1 VWLAKSGLAGI
12 EIAQQILP
20 DGILLDVMMPELDGV
35 ATLTKIRTLP
45 AIAQI
50 PVVLLTARTQYSDR
64 VQLADLQVLG
74 VIVKP
79 FDPMTLV
86 DQVAVAFGWE

>member
-1 VWLAKSGLAGI
+1 
-12 EIAQQILP
+12 
-20 DGILLDVMMPELDGV
+20 MPV
-35 ATLTKIRTLP
+35 
-45 AIAQI
+45 IAQI

-64 VQLADLQVLG
+64 AQFAHLQVLG

-86 DQVAVAFGWE
+86 NQVAGAFGWELS